1 MWKVSIWSLCGPK
14 EGGMKILETRRGIL
28 RFPAYIPVTTFGD
41 TYPLDTL
48 IRPFLPRLAPAML
61 VSYHYAQQIRPNDTI
76 RLPLWVDSGGFV
88 GLLTEAR
95 VETEEGLGVVLMP
108 GERIHPYEVLEL
120 QESIA
125 DVAFNL
131 DFPIPLDTPLN
142 EANKRFKLT
151 IANAHWALRNRRSR
165 DLKLYAVVQAWDA
178 GSALEAAQEY
188 AKAGFDGIAI
198 GGLIPRARDRELLRS
213 IVESVRGAIGDLPLH
228 VLGLGKPQLVQEL
241 YAMEVDSVD
250 SSSYVK
256 MAADGRLWSNP
267 DLVIKDASPTD
278 RMHLALCNLALATG
292 KTLPLGMA
300 ELVFG
305 LLRR

>member
-1 MWKVSIWSLCGPK
+1 
-14 EGGMKILETRRGIL
+14 MKSLETRRGIL
-28 RFPAYIPVTTFGD
+28 NFPAYIPVTTFGGK
-41 TYPLDTL
+41 YPLDNL

-61 VSYHYAQQIRPNDTI
+61 VSYHYAQQIQSSDLI

-88 GLLTEAR
+88 GLLPEAKVRTED
-95 VETEEGLGVVLMP
+95 GLGVILMP

-120 QESIA
+120 QEGIA
-125 DVAFNL
+125 DVAFSL
-131 DFPIPLDTPLN
+131 DFPIPPNTPLR
-142 EANKRFKLT
+142 ESNKRYKLT
-151 IANAHWALRNRRSR
+151 IANALWALSNRRNR
-165 DLKLYAVVQAWDA
+165 DLKLYAVIQAWDA
-178 GSALEAAQEY
+178 VSALEAAQEY
-188 AKAGFDGIAI
+188 VNKGFDGIAI
-198 GGLIPRARDRELLRS
+198 GGLIPRARDQQLLKS
-213 IVESVRGAIGDLPLH
+213 IVEAVRTATGDIPLH

-241 YAMEVDSVD
+241 YAMGVDSVD
-250 SSSYVK
+250 STSYIR

-300 ELVFG
+300 ELFFG